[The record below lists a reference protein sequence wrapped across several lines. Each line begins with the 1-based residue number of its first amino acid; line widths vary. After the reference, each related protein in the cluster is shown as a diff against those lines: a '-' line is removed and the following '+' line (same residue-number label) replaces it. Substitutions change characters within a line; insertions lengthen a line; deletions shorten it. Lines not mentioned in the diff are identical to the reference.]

1 MTLSQIDTRKGDVVD
16 DYHGTPIADPYR
28 WLEDPAAPDVVAW
41 TEAQNSR
48 TRGFLDAIPARERLR
63 ERLTTLWDYPR
74 WSIPEKEAGRTFFLK
89 NDGLQNQ
96 AVLYVAPAP
105 EAEPVELLD
114 PNTLSDDGTIALT
127 AISPSDDGLLLGYA
141 LSEAGSDWQRLLVR
155 DVDERDDLP
164 DVIRWCKF
172 SPISWT
178 RDSAGFFY
186 ARYPEPGTVAPED
199 ANNYNCVYYHRLGDT
214 QADDTLI
221 YERPDD
227 KELHFSP
234 GVTDDGRYLI
244 IHATHGTDPRTR
256 VYYKDL
262 SSDGPVVPLIEE
274 EDARYVVIDNE
285 GDSFLIQTDLHAP
298 LGRVIAVDLRQPGRE
313 NWRELIAEGED
324 VLDSVVA
331 AGDRLVAVR
340 ARDAQHRLMLYRRD
354 GSADREVALPG
365 IGSIESMS
373 GKVGDPE
380 LFVSFTSF
388 LYPTTPFRLDL
399 SDANATL
406 ELLHESGIDFDASEY
421 ETTQVFYTSK
431 DGTRVPMF
439 LTHKRGLALDGNN
452 PTLLYGYGGFNISLT
467 PSFAIHRLAWLEAGG
482 VFALANLRG
491 GEEYGEEWHQAGMLE
506 HKQNVFDDFIA
517 AAEWLIDNGYTRREK
532 LAING
537 GSNGGLLVAACMTQ
551 RPDLYGAVVCEVPVI
566 DMLRYH
572 KFTVGH
578 FWVPEYGNAEENVEQ
593 FRFLLAYSPLHNVR
607 EGVAYPPTLITSAD
621 TDDRVVPAHAK
632 KFAATLQAAQS
643 GDNPIL
649 IRIET
654 RAGHG
659 LGKPTSKIIDERA
672 DVYAFLFAVLEIN
685 AR

>member
-1 MTLSQIDTRKGDVVD
+1 MKLAPIETRKGDTVE

-28 WLEDPAAPDVVAW
+28 WLEDPADPEVIAW

-48 TRGFLDAIPARERLR
+48 TRGFLDAIPARERIR

-74 WSIPEKEAGRTFFLK
+74 WSIPQKEAGRAFYLK

-96 AVLYVAPAP
+96 AVLYVAPSP
-105 EAEPVELLD
+105 DTEPVELLD
-114 PNTLSDDGTIALT
+114 PNALSEDGTIALT
-127 AISPSDDGLLLGYA
+127 TFSPSDDGLLLGYA
-141 LSEAGSDWQRLLVR
+141 LSEAGSDWQQLLVR

-172 SPISWT
+172 SPIAWT

-199 ANNYNCVYYHRLGDT
+199 TNNYNRVYYHRLGDT
-214 QADDTLI
+214 QTSDTLI
-221 YERPDD
+221 YERPDE
-227 KELHFSP
+227 KELHFHP
-234 GVTDDGRYLI
+234 TVTHDGRYLVI
-244 IHATHGTDPRTR
+244 TAVHGTDPRAR
-256 VYYKDL
+256 IYYMEIGG
-262 SSDGPVVPLIEE
+262 DGSVISLIEE
-274 EDARYVVIDNE
+274 ADAKYEFIDND
-285 GDSFLIQTDLHAP
+285 GPIFHFLTDLDAP
-298 LGRVIAVDLRQPGRE
+298 RARVIAIDTRQPGRE
-313 NWRELIAEGED
+313 HWRELIAEGEHP
-324 VLDSVVA
+324 LAFAVA
-331 AGDRLVAVR
+331 AGERLVVVSM
-340 ARDAQHRLMLYRRD
+340 RDARHQVALYHRD
-354 GSADREVALPG
+354 GRFDREVELPG
-365 IGSIESMS
+365 IGSIESIS
-373 GKVGDPE
+373 GKPGDPE

-399 SDANATL
+399 SDPAATL
-406 ELLHESGIDFDASEY
+406 EPLHESGIDFDASDY

-439 LTHKRGLALDGNN
+439 LTHKRGLALDGNH
-452 PTLLYGYGGFNISLT
+452 PTHLYGYGGFNISLT
-467 PSFAIHRLAWLEAGG
+467 PSFAIHRLVWLEAGG

-506 HKQNVFDDFIA
+506 KKQNVFDDFIA

-572 KFTVGH
+572 TFTVGH
-578 FWVPEYGNAEENVEQ
+578 FWVPEYGNAETDPEH
-593 FRFLLAYSPLHNVR
+593 FRFMLAYSPLHNIR

-632 KFAATLQAAQS
+632 KFAATLQAVQT

-672 DVYAFLFAVLEIN
+672 DVYAFLFDVLGIEI
-685 AR
+685 

>member
-1 MTLSQIDTRKGDVVD
+1 MTLPRIETRTGDTIET
-16 DYHGTPIADPYR
+16 YHGTPIADPYR
-28 WLEDPAAPDVVAW
+28 WLEDPADPEVATW
-41 TEAQNSR
+41 TAAQNRR
-48 TRGFLDAIPARERLR
+48 TRAFLDAIPAREQLR
-63 ERLTTLWDYPR
+63 ERLTQLWDYPR
-74 WSIPEKEAGRTFFLK
+74 WSIPHKEAGRAFFTK

-96 AVLYVAPAP
+96 AVLYVTPSQ

-114 PNTLSDDGTIALT
+114 PNTLSEDGTIALT
-127 AISPSDDGLLLGYA
+127 AFSPSDDGLLLGYA

-172 SPISWT
+172 SPIAWT
-178 RDSAGFFY
+178 RDSGGFFY

-199 ANNYNCVYYHRLGDT
+199 TNNYNRVYYHRLGDV
-214 QADDTLI
+214 QAQDALI
-221 YERPDD
+221 YERPDE
-227 KELHFSP
+227 KELHFHP
-234 GVTDDGRYLI
+234 TVTHDGRYLVI
-244 IHATHGTDPRTR
+244 TTVHGTDPRAR
-256 VYYKDL
+256 ISYMEIGG
-262 SSDGPVVPLIEE
+262 DGSVIPLIEE
-274 EDARYVVIDNE
+274 ADAKYEFIDND
-285 GDSFLIQTDLHAP
+285 GPVFLFLTDLDAP
-298 LGRVIAVDLRQPGRE
+298 RARVIAIDTRQPERE
-313 NWRELIAEGED
+313 HWRELIAEAEHP
-324 VLDSVVA
+324 LAFVVA
-331 AGDRLVAVR
+331 AGSQLVVVSM
-340 ARDAQHRLMLYRRD
+340 RDAQHQVALHRRD
-354 GSADREVALPG
+354 GRFEREVTLPG
-365 IGSIESMS
+365 IGSIESIS
-373 GKVGDPE
+373 GKPGDPE

-399 SDANATL
+399 ANPHATL
-406 ELLHESGIDFDASEY
+406 EPLHESGIDFDASAY

-439 LTHKRGLALDGNN
+439 LTHKRGLKLDGNN
-452 PTLLYGYGGFNISLT
+452 PTFLYGYGGFNISLT

-506 HKQNVFDDFIA
+506 KKQNVFDDFIA
-517 AAEWLIDNGYTRREK
+517 AAECLIDSGYTRREQ

-537 GSNGGLLVAACMTQ
+537 GSNGGLLVAACLTQ
-551 RPDLYGAVVCEVPVI
+551 RPRLYGAVVCEVPVI

-572 KFTVGH
+572 TFTVGH
-578 FWVPEYGNAEENVEQ
+578 FWVPEYGNAETNPEH
-593 FRFLLAYSPLHNVR
+593 FRFMLAYSPLHNVR
-607 EGVAYPPTLITSAD
+607 DGVQYPPTLITSAD

-632 KFAATLQAAQS
+632 KFAATLQAAQT

-672 DVYAFLFAVLEIN
+672 DVYAFLFTVLGIE
-685 AR
+685 

>member
-1 MTLSQIDTRKGDVVD
+1 MPLPRIETRMDDVVE

-28 WLEDPAAPDVVAW
+28 WLEDPENAEVVAW
-41 TEAQNSR
+41 TEAQNKR
-48 TRGFLDAIPARERLR
+48 TRAYLDAIPAREKLR
-63 ERLTTLWDYPR
+63 QRLTTLWDYPR
-74 WSIPEKEAGRTFFLK
+74 WSTPAKEGGRTFYLK

-96 AVLYVAPAP
+96 AVVYYLPAP
-105 EAEPVELLD
+105 GAEPVELLD
-114 PNTLSDDGTIALT
+114 PNTLSEDGTVALT
-127 AISPSDDGLLLGYA
+127 ALSASPDGLLLGYA
-141 LSEAGSDWQRLLVR
+141 VAEAGSDWQQLHVR

-164 DVIRWCKF
+164 DIIRWCKF
-172 SPISWT
+172 SPIAWA
-178 RDSAGFFY
+178 RDNAGFFY
-186 ARYPEPGTVAPED
+186 CRNPEPGTVAPED
-199 ANNYNCVYYHRLGDT
+199 INNYNRVYYHRLGDT
-214 QADDTLI
+214 QAQDTLVL
-221 YERPDD
+221 ENSDD
-227 KELHFSP
+227 KELRFEP
-234 GVTDDGRYLI
+234 GVTDDGCYLVI
-244 IHATHGTDPRTR
+244 IASHGTDPRTR
-256 VYYKDL
+256 IYYKDL
-262 SSDGPVVPLIEE
+262 TSDGPVIPLIEE
-274 EDARYVVIDNE
+274 EDAHYVVIDNE
-285 GDSFLIQTDLHAP
+285 ADTFLIQTDLDAP
-298 LGRVIAVDLRQPGRE
+298 LGRVIAVDLNQPGRE
-313 NWRELIAEGED
+313 HWREVISEGD
-324 VLDSVVA
+324 DLLDYVVA

-340 ARDAQHRLMLYRRD
+340 ARDAQHRVVVYQRD
-354 GSADREVALPG
+354 GSLDREVALPS
-365 IGSIESMS
+365 IGSIESIS

-380 LFVSFTSF
+380 LFISFTSF

-399 SDANATL
+399 ADPNATL
-406 ELLHESGIDFDASEY
+406 EPLHESGIDFDVSAY
-421 ETTQVFYTSK
+421 ETTQVFFTSK

-439 LTHKRGLALDGNN
+439 LTQKRGMALDGNN

-506 HKQNVFDDFIA
+506 RKQNVFDDFIA

-578 FWVPEYGNAEENVEQ
+578 YWAPEYGNAEENPEH

-607 EGVAYPPTLITSAD
+607 EGVEYPPTLITSAD

-632 KFAATLQAAQS
+632 KFAATLQAAQT

-659 LGKPTSKIIDERA
+659 FGKPTSKIIDERA
-672 DVYAFLFAVLEIN
+672 DVYAFLFETMRVEA
-685 AR
+685 